1 MEQRYYEEY
10 ARVQSVHWW
19 FAGRRRILGS
29 LLEYGLPVAGGE
41 RRVLDVGCGTG
52 ANLDELGR
60 FGRVEGV
67 EAEPAAVEYCR
78 SRGGWNVTQAS
89 GDELPFE
96 AASFDLVTLLDVIEH
111 VPDDAT
117 ILAEARRVLRPGG
130 SVLITVPAYTWM
142 WGAQDEISHHYR
154 RYTAGRLRSS
164 LNAAGLLPERTTY
177 FNTLLFPPIAAIRLL
192 RRVRPQRGELSSDFE
207 LTEPGPLNSLLARLF
222 GLEASIL
229 RRANLPFGVSVAAL
243 ARVGSR

>member
-1 MEQRYYEEY
+1 MEERYYEEY
-10 ARVQSVHWW
+10 ARVQSAHWW
-19 FAGRRRILGS
+19 FAGRRRVIGS
-29 LLEYGLPVAGGE
+29 LLERGLPSAAGE
-41 RRVLDVGCGTG
+41 RRILDVGCGTG
-52 ANLDELGR
+52 TNLDELGR
-60 FGRVEGV
+60 FGNVEGV
-67 EAEPAAVEYCR
+67 EAEDAAVEYCR
-78 SRGGWNVTQAS
+78 GHGGWSVTQAS

-96 AASFDLVTLLDVIEH
+96 TASFDLVTLLDVIEH

-164 LNAAGLLPERTTY
+164 LRAAGLVPERITY

-192 RRVRPQRGELSSDFE
+192 RHLRPPRGELSSDFE
-207 LTEPGPLNSLLARLF
+207 LNEPGPLNSVLARLF
-222 GLEASIL
+222 GSEAAIL
-229 RRANLPFGVSVAAL
+229 RGLNLPFGVSVAAL
-243 ARVGSR
+243 ARLGGP